1 MVARSIN
8 AELEEEI
15 QTGLIRDLVE
25 KYPNLMEVL
34 SPYGFDLCCG
44 GGHSIP
50 EAARLHGLD
59 AGEILAR
66 VKDSFDLSLPTS

>member
-1 MVARSIN
+1 MAQQIS
-8 AELEEEI
+8 ADLQEEI

-34 SPYGFDLCCG
+34 APYGFDLCCG

-59 AGEILAR
+59 ANDILAKVR
-66 VKDSFDLSLPTS
+66 DSFDLSLPTA